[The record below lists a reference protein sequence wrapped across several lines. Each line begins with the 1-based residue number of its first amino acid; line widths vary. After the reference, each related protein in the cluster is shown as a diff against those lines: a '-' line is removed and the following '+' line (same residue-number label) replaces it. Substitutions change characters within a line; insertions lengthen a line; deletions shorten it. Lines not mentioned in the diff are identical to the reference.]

1 MGDLTGALG
10 FIARR
15 AIAGVFTI
23 LAMVTVTFVIFWAT
37 PTEPA
42 QFLFPFQHLTNYEVA
57 HGNHLLGVDKPK
69 VDQWLHYI
77 THVPLFRFGDAWEG
91 RRVTGEQTVVGGLP
105 IALVVFPALRVTLS
119 LLVGGAVVVLLLA
132 VPLGAYA
139 GSRVGTIGDRLVSVL
154 VLVGICTHPMV
165 IGILIRSLFAG
176 RLHWLPPTGYCRF
189 RPPPGG
195 GCGGPAAWAEH
206 LALPWLT
213 FAMLFLALYVRMVR
227 ASVADTLN
235 EDFVRTA
242 RAKGASEFRV
252 LTRHVLPN
260 TTSTLATMVGL
271 EIGTALGVCIF
282 IETAYQL
289 PGLASQAV
297 QYMAGSRA
305 LDLPI
310 ILALV
315 FLLAVIVVVGNL
327 IVDVVYVFVDPR
339 IAFARDQGRTTKVA
353 AGGVI

>member
-1 MGDLTGALG
+1 MGNLTGALA
-10 FIARR
+10 FIVRR
-15 AIAGVFTI
+15 AIAGVFTV
-23 LAMVTVTFVIFWAT
+23 LAMLTITFVIFWAT

-42 QFLFPFQHLTNYEVA
+42 QFLYPFQHVTSYEIA
-57 HGNHLLGVDKPK
+57 HGNHLLGVDQPK
-69 VDQWLHYI
+69 LDQWLHYL
-77 THVPLFRFGDAWEG
+77 THVPLFRFGHAWEG
-91 RRVTGEQTVVGGLP
+91 RRVTGRQTVVGGLP
-105 IALVVFPALRVTLS
+105 IALIVFPALRVTLS

-176 RLHWLPPTGYCRF
+176 RLHWLPPTGYCPLT
-189 RPPPGG
+189 PPPSGA
-195 GCGGPAAWAEH
+195 CGGPAAWAEH

-213 FAMLFLALYVRMVR
+213 FAVLFLALYVRMVR

-242 RAKGASEFRV
+242 RAKGASELRV
-252 LTRHVLPN
+252 IGRHVLPN
-260 TTSTLATMVGL
+260 TASTLATMVGL

-282 IETAYQL
+282 IEAAYQL
-289 PGLASQAV
+289 PGLASEAV

-310 ILALV
+310 ILAIV
-315 FLLAVIVVVGNL
+315 FLLTVVVVVGNL
-327 IVDVVYVFVDPR
+327 IVDVLYVLVDPR
-339 IAFARDQGRTTKVA
+339 VAFARDRTSSIKAA